1 MMNIEMLKNIC
12 IPKSS
17 IKMTNFKIFYE
28 FQIGSSFKKIIH
40 APTREKLLTPVE
52 LEQTFSDGDLQKY
65 TDICFTSASRMQ
77 FLGAYKS
84 YSANV
89 FF

>member
-1 MMNIEMLKNIC
+1 MLKSIC

-28 FQIGSSFKKIIH
+28 PQIGSSFKKIIH

-52 LEQTFSDGDLQKY
+52 LEQAFSD
-65 TDICFTSASRMQ
+65 
-77 FLGAYKS
+77 
-84 YSANV
+84 
-89 FF
+89 